1 MESTLANNASISV
14 SYNNVDLDWSEYVKK
29 YITVRCMSL
38 AEPLATTG
46 SNRVVQHPYKN
57 QKAKTAQC
65 TEVEILLP
73 ISNLDWFLKKSSTF
87 IS

>member
-1 MESTLANNASISV
+1 
-14 SYNNVDLDWSEYVKK
+14 
-29 YITVRCMSL
+29 MSL
-38 AEPLATTG
+38 AGPLATTG

-73 ISNLDWFLKKSSTF
+73 ISNGFGLVSQEIFDFDIVKIW
-87 IS
+87 IVNP